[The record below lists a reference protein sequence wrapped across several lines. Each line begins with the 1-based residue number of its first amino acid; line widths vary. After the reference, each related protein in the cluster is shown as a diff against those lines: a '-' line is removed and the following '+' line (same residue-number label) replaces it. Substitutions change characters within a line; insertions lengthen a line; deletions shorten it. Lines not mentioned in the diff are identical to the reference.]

1 MKIIRARHLGM
12 CFGVRN
18 AIALALQRAA
28 AGPLTVLGEL
38 VHNEIVLAE
47 LRAAGV
53 QFETDPGKVATQT
66 VMITAHGASARR
78 IMHLRERGLTV
89 LEATCPLVRKAHLV
103 LAGLVQAGF
112 HPVII
117 GKREH
122 VEVRGLTEDLAEFD
136 VVATETEV
144 LALRPRQ
151 RFGVIAQTTMPTDR
165 VYRLVQI
172 IRTRFPTAE
181 VQFVDTVC
189 PATELRQAAAIEL
202 ARQCDV
208 VVVIGGAN
216 SNNTRELAATCRK
229 FCTRVREVHATAEL
243 RPDWFAS
250 AEMVGITAGT
260 STPESLIAEVE
271 KQIRKFTIAT
281 PDAANLIQQQL
292 VPELNG
298 VSASA

>member
-18 AIALALQRAA
+18 AIALALQQAA

-38 VHNEIVLAE
+38 VHNEIVLGQ

-53 QFETDPGKVATQT
+53 QFETDPRKVTTQT
-66 VMITAHGASARR
+66 VMITAHGASVRR

-89 LEATCPLVRKAHLV
+89 LEATCPLVRKAHLA

-136 VVATETEV
+136 VVLTETDA
-144 LALRPRQ
+144 LALPARQ
-151 RFGVIAQTTMPTDR
+151 RFGVIAQTTLPIER
-165 VYRLVQI
+165 VHRLVQI
-172 IRTRFPTAE
+172 IRSRFPVAE
-181 VQFVDTVC
+181 VRFVDTVC
-189 PATELRQAAAIEL
+189 PATKLRQAAAIEL
-202 ARQCDV
+202 ARNCDV
-208 VVVIGGAN
+208 VVVIGGVN

-229 FCTRVREVHATAEL
+229 FCARVHQVHNTADL
-243 RPDWFAS
+243 RPDWFAF
-250 AEMVGITAGT
+250 AETVGITAGT

-271 KQIRKFTIAT
+271 AQIRTFTTAAAG
-281 PDAANLIQQQL
+281 AANQIQHQS
-292 VPELNG
+292 VAELNCIR
-298 VSASA
+298 ASA

>member
-1 MKIIRARHLGM
+1 M

-18 AIALALQRAA
+18 AITLALQQAA

-47 LRAAGV
+47 LHAAGV
-53 QFETDPGKVATQT
+53 RFETDPDKVTTQT
-66 VMITAHGASARR
+66 VMITAHGASASR
-78 IMHLRERGLTV
+78 ITHLRERGLTV

-117 GKREH
+117 GKRDH

-136 VVATETEV
+136 VVATETDA

-165 VYRLVQI
+165 VHRLVQI
-172 IRTRFPTAE
+172 IRTGFPMAE

-189 PATELRQAAAIEL
+189 PATKLRQAAAIEL
-202 ARQCDV
+202 ARKCDV
-208 VVVIGGAN
+208 VVVIGGTN
-216 SNNTRELAATCRK
+216 SNNTRELAATCRE
-229 FCTRVREVHATAEL
+229 FCTRVHEVHKTGDV
-243 RPDWFAS
+243 RPDWFAT
-250 AEMVGITAGT
+250 AETVGITAGT

-271 KQIRKFTIAT
+271 ELIRTFTIA
-281 PDAANLIQQQL
+281 AADTENQMHQQS
-292 VPELNG
+292 VVALNG
-298 VSASA
+298 LHAAV